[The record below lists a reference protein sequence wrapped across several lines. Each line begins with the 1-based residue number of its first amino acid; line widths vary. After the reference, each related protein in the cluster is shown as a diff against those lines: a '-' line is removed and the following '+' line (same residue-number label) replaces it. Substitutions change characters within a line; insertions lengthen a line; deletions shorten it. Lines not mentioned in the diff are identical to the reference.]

1 MLQSSLIP
9 FAIDFFL
16 EKTEK
21 GISRTDW
28 WATSQSCTLSGQGA
42 PYSALSTAVIVKVM
56 FLFWC
61 LFCAPRIMFLC
72 TFVAETFIRH
82 NNLIWSRF
90 TWQGRWRLR
99 PSMWCWSWRHC
110 RHSCDSLSCC
120 CWCPLRPA
128 ALALFDC
135 TVSSWRSLFLS
146 LSLEYSI
153 FSWCILYFCCCYHI
167 WSITWSHWFK
177 RLTCSYICYANKF
190 RSVGSLLGA
199 RLCEVDI
206 RPERRRCVGSV
217 WTLSVMC
224 KIN

>member
-1 MLQSSLIP
+1 
-9 FAIDFFL
+9 
-16 EKTEK
+16 
-21 GISRTDW
+21 
-28 WATSQSCTLSGQGA
+28 
-42 PYSALSTAVIVKVM
+42 VKVM

-153 FSWCILYFCCCYHI
+153 FSLDCSAYVCRYWGSWTNILFCLLPCCAVKVMGIIDYLLCLI
-167 WSITWSHWFK
+167 SYAEIDWNTCLSLAEIGVLCWASIYLITW
-177 RLTCSYICYANKF
+177 
-190 RSVGSLLGA
+190 
-199 RLCEVDI
+199 
-206 RPERRRCVGSV
+206 
-217 WTLSVMC
+217 
-224 KIN
+224 